1 MAGASLGNRKTIQV
15 KKDYFTL
22 AFLTHEKLRKAI
34 ISVFP
39 YLFFNIICIKIL
51 ERDTLYS
58 I

>member
-1 MAGASLGNRKTIQV
+1 MASASLGNRKTVQV
-15 KKDYFTL
+15 KKEYFIQ

-51 ERDTLYS
+51 ERDMICS
-58 I
+58 F